1 MMFEDSRVQKG
12 PGEGKSLVSRE
23 WQIATRERKGKKRKG
38 NTWQSTRPLSTSCP
52 LFHHQVSL
60 MVWVALSKWYP
71 DVCGH
76 ICQPHCLDPLYC
88 FVKSFTIKV
97 TASNTTIWFP
107 RVTNTSHNR
116 KAIIPSTE
124 SYSVLLSVCWECTEL
139 GSLYL
144 NFENTSVFFFREMD
158 KLDIR
163 KLNSYFGYL
172 THGFISVKQ
181 CINKLYIYSDVVY
194 LLYLNN

>member
-1 MMFEDSRVQKG
+1 MMFKDSRVQKG
-12 PGEGKSLVSRE
+12 PGEGKSPVSRE

-38 NTWQSTRPLSTSCP
+38 NTWQNTRPLSSSRP

-60 MVWVALSKWYP
+60 MLWVALSQWYP

-107 RVTNTSHNR
+107 RVTNILHNR

-124 SYSVLLSVCWECTEL
+124 SYSALVSLLRMYWA
-139 GSLYL
+139 GIFI
-144 NFENTSVFFFREMD
+144 FEFWKYFCILFREMY

-163 KLNSYFGYL
+163 KHN
-172 THGFISVKQ
+172 
-181 CINKLYIYSDVVY
+181 
-194 LLYLNN
+194 

>member
-1 MMFEDSRVQKG
+1 MQCPSELELLAWLIDTVTPEQVYKAFCMALHFKSLSFPLWQGCLFSAHTSLSFTFTWGVAYNYCLVNSFFAISMMFKDNRVQKG

-38 NTWQSTRPLSTSCP
+38 NTWQSTRPLSTSRP

-60 MVWVALSKWYP
+60 MLWVALSLWYH

-107 RVTNTSHNR
+107 RVTNILHNR
-116 KAIIPSTE
+116 KAIISPTE
-124 SYSVLLSVCWECTEL
+124 S
-139 GSLYL
+139 
-144 NFENTSVFFFREMD
+144 
-158 KLDIR
+158 
-163 KLNSYFGYL
+163 
-172 THGFISVKQ
+172 
-181 CINKLYIYSDVVY
+181 
-194 LLYLNN
+194 